1 MWELTRLE
9 LTLDYVNSSRA
20 NESILASRANESILA
35 EILTF
40 GNIVDVEKW
49 ANLYDADE
57 QLPEEWTKAKMFVTD
72 EGEQQK
78 F

>member
-9 LTLDYVNSSRA
+9 LTLDYVNS
-20 NESILASRANESILA
+20 SRANESILA

-57 QLPEEWTKAKMFVTD
+57 QLPEEWTKAKMFVAD